1 MRLFASQSASD
12 ETAAFDGL
20 GIRMRL
26 TFTCLEMIVPGS
38 TYSHYIN
45 EEETETERLKS
56 NLDLVWFSQKPVDP

>member
-1 MRLFASQSASD
+1 MRLFASQSAS

-38 TYSHYIN
+38 IYSHYNN

-56 NLDLVWFSQKPVDP
+56 NLDLVWFSQEPVGP